1 MDYRKTAQ
9 EIYDHVGKKENIIS
23 AAHCATRLRLVIADN
38 DKADK
43 EYVENIDGVK
53 GVFFA
58 QGQMQIILGT
68 GVVNKVYDEFIQI
81 AGISESSKDELKKV
95 AASKANPV
103 QRLIK
108 TLGDIFVPIIPAI
121 VASGFLMGIMEALN
135 FMVNNGFLNINTNGS
150 IYVFAQLFSNTAYTF
165 LPILIAYSGAKVFGA
180 NPYLGAVIGMIMIHP
195 NLQNAWTVAT
205 EGVQATQKVW
215 FITICAIGITVL
227 VYLGKSFIL
236 HTVFGK
242 IDQDVMHHADIYLL
256 IVAASI
262 PFMAL
267 YNGGAAIFRTMGN
280 SKVTMQ
286 ISIIMNVINIGGNAI
301 LIYGFHRGTEGVAI
315 PTLVSRMTAAI
326 IIIALL

>member
-81 AGISESSKDELKKV
+81 AGVSESSKEELKQV

-150 IYVFAQLFSNTAYTF
+150 IYVFAQLFSNTAYIPADPHRLQWCKSIRRQP
-165 LPILIAYSGAKVFGA
+165 LPWCGYRYDHDPSESAERLDSCHGRRTG
-180 NPYLGAVIGMIMIHP
+180 H
-195 NLQNAWTVAT
+195 T
-205 EGVQATQKVW
+205 ESMVRT
-215 FITICAIGITVL
+215 L
-227 VYLGKSFIL
+227 L
-236 HTVFGK
+236 H
-242 IDQDVMHHADIYLL
+242 
-256 IVAASI
+256 
-262 PFMAL
+262 
-267 YNGGAAIFRTMGN
+267 
-280 SKVTMQ
+280 
-286 ISIIMNVINIGGNAI
+286 
-301 LIYGFHRGTEGVAI
+301 
-315 PTLVSRMTAAI
+315 
-326 IIIALL
+326 